1 MNEKEIKDNIKALTV
16 QIITL
21 KEQGTGVLIYHNNC
35 LSILTVYHCI
45 YGKKSKPHQI
55 EADEVKFIFSNRAEY
70 YAVEIEVVGELVV
83 LVLDSKEFTMNLLP
97 IVEFSKVEY
106 EQNYYIRGFPS
117 GLDKAHNFRAK
128 CNDIER
134 ETFKIEIENLTHDTS
149 GEDAIEYMRGVSGSG
164 VFFSRDNKLYL
175 VGLVNALANQSGTF
189 NAVESLSL
197 GKLLEK
203 SKPKKQ
209 YVFNY
214 LWLGLPLILGGL
226 FFLFYL
232 NRSES
237 EALAPKSV
245 IKDATRLKPSTPSEK
260 KRAVLHI
267 NESEFS
273 SMIESKIAK
282 EFTLVRDEKLANY
295 VINIT
300 SKLRQKEST
309 VYGENIIKSD
319 CELNLKVIELQS
331 RDIINSELY
340 NTTATGFDKESSAS
354 SCFSKMLLNLDR
366 LTL

>member
-1 MNEKEIKDNIKALTV
+1 MNEQTIKDNIKALTV
-16 QIITL
+16 QIITP
-21 KEQGTGVLIYHNNC
+21 KEQGTGVLIYHNNRP
-35 LSILTVYHCI
+35 SILTVYHCI

-70 YAVEIEVVGELVV
+70 YAVEIEVLGELII
-83 LVLDSKEFTMNLLP
+83 LALDSKEFTMNILP
-97 IVEFSKVEY
+97 MVEFSKVEY
-106 EQNYYIRGFPS
+106 EQDYYIRGFPS
-117 GLDKAHNFRAK
+117 GLDKAHNFTAK

-134 ETFKIEIENLTHDTS
+134 ETFKIEIDNLTNDTS

-164 VFFSRDNKLYL
+164 VFFSRDKKLYL

-197 GKLLEK
+197 GKLLKK

-209 YVFNY
+209 LSFNY
-214 LWLGLPLILGGL
+214 LWFGLPLILGGL
-226 FFLFYL
+226 TFLFYS
-232 NRSES
+232 NSSES
-237 EALAPKSV
+237 EALTQKSV
-245 IKDATRLKPSTPSEK
+245 IKDATRLKPSIPSEK

-273 SMIESKIAK
+273 LMIESKIAK

-300 SKLRQKEST
+300 SKIRQKETT

-319 CELNLKVIELQS
+319 CELNLKVIVLQS
-331 RDIINSELY
+331 RDVISSKVY
-340 NTTATGFDKESSAS
+340 NATTTGFDKESSAS
-354 SCFSKMLLNLDR
+354 SCFSKILLNLDR